1 MIQLQVLNY
10 ILNTKDKSVITL
22 NNLTKD
28 YFSEYEAEFEFIKN
42 HLEKFNQICD
52 TETFLA
58 TFPDFNLFVVNEP
71 ISYLLD
77 ELLKDFK
84 TRKLAESFNNVKN
97 YLLNDNYQKAITTF
111 NNTFDLLSKI
121 GIAVQSVDILKD
133 KSRYDEYI
141 AKAENFNK
149 FYLSTGFQELDNLIG
164 GIDRQEE
171 LGLIVARSGKGKSWF
186 LLKLATA
193 AVKSG
198 LQVGL
203 YSGEMSV
210 NKVGYRVD
218 TLLNHLSNGALMHG
232 NANIK
237 EEYQTYLNTLINYQG
252 SLKVLTPS
260 MLNGYA
266 KVSDLQSF
274 VEKEKLDILFI
285 DQISLLNDDKKAKN
299 PVEKIYNISKDL
311 KNLQVIKKIPIISVV
326 QQNRNKNDDDTTIDT
341 NQVALGDRLAQDATF
356 ILGLMRD
363 KKDNTIM
370 KIIPVKLRDSAL
382 NNELQYKVDFNTG
395 TFIYIPNE
403 ENADVQDDD
412 NEYNENRYTQPLSS
426 QGDVF

>member
-111 NNTFDLLSKI
+111 NNTFDSLSKI

-141 AKAENFNK
+141 AKVENFNK

-218 TLLNHLSNGALMHG
+218 TLLSHLSNGALMHG

-266 KVSDLQSF
+266 KVSDLQLF

-299 PVEKIYNISKDL
+299 PVEKISNISKDL

-326 QQNRNKNDDDTTIDT
+326 QQNRTKNDDDTTIDT

-370 KIIPVKLRDSAL
+370 KIIPVKLRDGAS

>member
-1 MIQLQVLNY
+1 
-10 ILNTKDKSVITL
+10 
-22 NNLTKD
+22 
-28 YFSEYEAEFEFIKN
+28 
-42 HLEKFNQICD
+42 
-52 TETFLA
+52 
-58 TFPDFNLFVVNEP
+58 
-71 ISYLLD
+71 
-77 ELLKDFK
+77 
-84 TRKLAESFNNVKN
+84 
-97 YLLNDNYQKAITTF
+97 
-111 NNTFDLLSKI
+111 
-121 GIAVQSVDILKD
+121 
-133 KSRYDEYI
+133 
-141 AKAENFNK
+141 
-149 FYLSTGFQELDNLIG
+149 
-164 GIDRQEE
+164 
-171 LGLIVARSGKGKSWF
+171 
-186 LLKLATA
+186 
-193 AVKSG
+193 
-198 LQVGL
+198 
-203 YSGEMSV
+203 
-210 NKVGYRVD
+210 
-218 TLLNHLSNGALMHG
+218 
-232 NANIK
+232 
-237 EEYQTYLNTLINYQG
+237 
-252 SLKVLTPS
+252 

-299 PVEKIYNISKDL
+299 PVEKISNISKDL

-326 QQNRNKNDDDTTIDT
+326 QQNRTKNDDDTTIDT

-370 KIIPVKLRDSAL
+370 KIIPVKLRDGAS

>member
-111 NNTFDLLSKI
+111 NNTFDSLSKI

-141 AKAENFNK
+141 AKVENFNK

-218 TLLNHLSNGALMHG
+218 TLLSHLSNGALMHG

-299 PVEKIYNISKDL
+299 PVEKISNISKDL

-326 QQNRNKNDDDTTIDT
+326 QQNRTKNDDDTTIDT

-370 KIIPVKLRDSAL
+370 KIIPVKLRDGAL

>member
-111 NNTFDLLSKI
+111 NNTFDSLSKI

-141 AKAENFNK
+141 AKVENFNK

-218 TLLNHLSNGALMHG
+218 TLLSHLSNGALMHG

-299 PVEKIYNISKDL
+299 PVEKISNISKDL

-326 QQNRNKNDDDTTIDT
+326 QQNRTKNDDDTTIDT

-370 KIIPVKLRDSAL
+370 KIIPVKLRDGAS

-412 NEYNENRYTQPLSS
+412 NEYNEDRYTQPLSS

>member
-111 NNTFDLLSKI
+111 NNTFDSLSKI

-141 AKAENFNK
+141 AKVENFNK
-149 FYLSTGFQELDNLIG
+149 FYLSTGFQELDNLTG

-218 TLLNHLSNGALMHG
+218 TLLSHLSNGALMHG

-299 PVEKIYNISKDL
+299 PVEKISNISKDL

-326 QQNRNKNDDDTTIDT
+326 QQNRTKNDDDTTIDT

-370 KIIPVKLRDSAL
+370 KIIPVKLRDGAS

>member
-111 NNTFDLLSKI
+111 NNTFDSLSKI

-141 AKAENFNK
+141 AKVENFNK

-218 TLLNHLSNGALMHG
+218 TLLSHLSNGALMHG

-299 PVEKIYNISKDL
+299 PVEKISNISKDL

-326 QQNRNKNDDDTTIDT
+326 QQNRTKNDDDTTIDT

-370 KIIPVKLRDSAL
+370 KIIPVKLRDGAS

>member
-111 NNTFDLLSKI
+111 NNTFDSLSKI

-218 TLLNHLSNGALMHG
+218 TLLSHLSNGALMHG

-299 PVEKIYNISKDL
+299 PVEKISNISKDL

-326 QQNRNKNDDDTTIDT
+326 QQNRTKNDDDTTIDT

-370 KIIPVKLRDSAL
+370 KIIPVKLRDGAS